1 MIQNWCDITH
11 WADITCAL
19 FANMPYICH
28 IYAIYMPFPAAH
40 SLALSSALCTLKI
53 CCHISNHNSS
63 AIFCRTLPYFEAQQ
77 NFAIF
82 WGATELC
89 HILRQAQHRRPHTMS
104 IQALCHLFAGITAE
118 YTFNCRVYVQM
129 SLATS
134 GKCEKNPKLQQQ
146 KQGYLEGHGCTLT
159 GVKQHFEISCFSMSE
174 ILSDKF
180 HIVKLSWMV
189 LNNSKDWSFGLKY

>member
-1 MIQNWCDITH
+1 MHTYDTKLVWHN
-11 WADITCAL
+11 AL
-19 FANMPYICH
+19 SWHHLRSFCQYAIYMPYICH
-28 IYAIYMPFPAAH
+28 SQPPTHSHWALHFVHWKSVAIFRITTVPPYFVE
-40 SLALSSALCTLKI
+40 L
-53 CCHISNHNSS
+53 CHILRRN
-63 AIFCRTLPYFEAQQ
+63 RTLPYFEAQQ

-82 WGATELC
+82 WG
-89 HILRQAQHRRPHTMS
+89 RRNRRPHTMS

-159 GVKQHFEISCFSMSE
+159 GVKEHFEISCFSMSE